1 MNAKH
6 ICKDIEPRI
15 FFKDFIAYNDNAEQR
30 NRQKINVAKS
40 PSHQSLLCELN
51 APLNTRAKQK
61 GSSASYPTEDPPNV
75 NGEAKCKWGSQM

>member
-1 MNAKH
+1 MNSMH
-6 ICKDIEPRI
+6 ICKDIEPRS
-15 FFKDFIAYNDNAEQR
+15 FLKDFIENNDNAEER

-40 PSHQSLLCELN
+40 RSHQSWLGELN